1 MKIGILQTEWVK
13 AQGMRGAVLAMKIF
27 LPYFLYTLARKMFY
41 RLLSAS
47 QLKQEQNREEQNE
60 EEQNREEQKEEEQ
73 GEGEQKKLFL
83 SHQEPVPSVYENR
96 RIVSASTLNIFLPHL
111 QNLRDSFPDHER
123 LFFGWGN
130 FRASGSL
137 SSTIFPDLIE
147 RRGIYIS
154 MENPILG
161 RAFFEDTTTRD
172 KGYFRIALCNTASL
186 NRGDFSLPVDCSDA
200 RLRSILHT
208 TKTTL
213 KPYRKTGEHILYAL
227 QVPHDIS
234 LAGLDVF
241 SAAQHDLVAL
251 RFCTSRPI
259 VLTANPATMHIRRDE
274 THVGYLCLKELCKDL
289 GIPFH
294 ERFEEGKDSSQYL
307 KNCWC
312 VVCHSSGFAV
322 DAVLAGVPAITLHR
336 GNFVYPICS
345 HELSEI
351 ENPRMPERM
360 PWLSRLA
367 YCQWTLEEIKSGE
380 VWRHFQPSIERL
392 LENK

>member
-1 MKIGILQTEWVK
+1 MKIGILQTERGK
-13 AQGMRGAVLAMKIF
+13 AQGMRGAVLAMKII
-27 LPYFLYTLARKMFY
+27 LPYFLYTLVRKIFY
-41 RLLSAS
+41 RLTQAS
-47 QLKQEQNREEQNE
+47 QIIQTQNE
-60 EEQNREEQKEEEQ
+60 EEQQR
-73 GEGEQKKLFL
+73 
-83 SHQEPVPSVYENR
+83 PVLHWEHWERPILNTLENR
-96 RIVSASTLNIFLPHL
+96 RLASVGGSYGFGYLLRS
-111 QNLRDSFPDHER
+111 LRDSFPDNDR
-123 LFFGWGN
+123 LLFGWGN
-130 FRASGSL
+130 FRASGFL
-137 SSTIFPDLIE
+137 SARTFPDLIE

-172 KGYFRIALCNTASL
+172 KGYFRIALYNTASL
-186 NRGDFSLPVDCSDA
+186 NRGDFSLPVDCNDA
-200 RLRSILHT
+200 RLRSILRT
-208 TKTTL
+208 TKTTV

-227 QVPHDIS
+227 QVPLDTS
-234 LAGLDVF
+234 LTGLDVF

-251 RFCTSRPI
+251 RCYTSRPI
-259 VLTANPATMHIRRDE
+259 VLTASPAIFRDLSVAKRIQGE
-274 THVGYLCLKELCKDL
+274 KKVGYLCLKELCKDL
-289 GIPFH
+289 GISFH
-294 ERFEEGKDSSQYL
+294 ERFEDGKDSSQYL

-336 GNFVYPICS
+336 GSFVYPICS

-367 YCQWTLEEIKSGE
+367 YCQWTLAEIEGGE

-392 LENK
+392 IENRKQVKDDTTAC